1 MIPSDIE
8 ADDYGVRRSWA
19 VTPAFYRAP
28 EPGIDG
34 LVAGEYQH
42 AAVEYQIERD
52 NGIIGD
58 APGVGKS
65 AEAVLL
71 SNAMGARNTLVIP
84 PASLALNWERE
95 IWKWSTI
102 PNVSTY
108 VVRKSSDGVNLEAHY
123 VVVSYDLARNPSI
136 LAALMSRSW
145 DHVVLDEAHYLKDPQ
160 GNQRTK
166 AICGWMDHGTYVPGV
181 RDVAGRVTLLT
192 GTLMPNQPIE
202 CYNAIRMTNHDA
214 IDGASLADFKEFYYD
229 LGEGMIR
236 GFHDVK
242 LPDGRTVRR
251 NEVHFSREVR
261 NQPRNL
267 EDLQHRLRKYVMV
280 RRLKEDVLHELPP
293 KRWMFFPLTVDSAIR
308 KAQAHPGWREVE
320 RMYEASPEDFDRSI
334 PIDGEVSTARRLLG
348 EAKAPGVAAYVEDL
362 LRSGRQKV
370 LVSAWHHSVLEILAD
385 KLRKYGLVYMDGS
398 TSITAKQKFVDRFQ
412 NDDSIRIGL
421 GQMLP
426 LGEGHTLT
434 AAQDGV
440 AAEPWYAPGKNDQF
454 LDRLHRRGQKGSV
467 LGHVPV
473 VPGTLDERILST
485 AIAKDQHIHAA
496 LDKRK

>member
-8 ADDYGVRRSWA
+8 ADDYGVVRSRA
-19 VTPAFYRAP
+19 VTPLFYRAP

-42 AAVEYQIERD
+42 AGVEYQLERD
-52 NGIIGD
+52 HGIIGD

-65 AEAVLL
+65 AEGVLL
-71 SNAMGARNTLVIP
+71 SNAIGARNTLVIS
-84 PASLALNWERE
+84 PASLTLNWERE

-108 VVRKSSDGVNLEAHY
+108 VVRKSSDGVNLEAHFAIM
-123 VVVSYDLARNPSI
+123 SYDMLRNPSI
-136 LAALMSRSW
+136 LAAVLSQNW
-145 DHVVLDEAHYLKDPQ
+145 DHVILDEAHYLKDPQ

-166 AICGWMDHGTYVPGV
+166 AVCGWMDRGSYVPGV
-181 RDVAGRVTLLT
+181 CDVAGRITMLT
-192 GTLMPNQPIE
+192 GTLLPNQPIE
-202 CYNAIRMTNHDA
+202 CYNAIRLVNHAA
-214 IDGASLADFKEFYYD
+214 IDNASLADFREFYYD
-229 LGEGMIR
+229 LGEGMVR

-267 EDLQHRLRKYVMV
+267 EDLQYRLRKHVMV

-293 KRWMFFPLTVDSAIR
+293 KRWQFFPLSIDGATR
-308 KAQAHPGWREVE
+308 KALAHPGWREVE
-320 RMYEASPEDFDRSI
+320 RMYEADPDDFDRHI

-362 LRSGRQKV
+362 LRSGRPKV
-370 LVSAWHHSVLEILAD
+370 LVSAWHHSVLEILAG
-385 KLRKYGLVYMDGS
+385 KLGKYGLVYMDGS
-398 TSITAKQKFVDRFQ
+398 TSIGAKQKFVDKFQ
-412 NDDSIRIGL
+412 NDPGTRVGL

-440 AAEPWYAPGKNDQF
+440 AAEPWYSPGKNDQF
-454 LDRLHRRGQKGSV
+454 LDRLHRRGQTGSV

-485 AIAKDQHIHAA
+485 AIAKDQHIFAA